1 MNRLTSLANSAY
13 DTRNDVEAKSN
24 LIIAVFCGI
33 FLGVMLAL
41 GV

>member
-1 MNRLTSLANSAY
+1 MNRLTSLANRAY
-13 DTRNDVEAKSN
+13 DVRNDVEAKSN

-33 FLGVMLAL
+33 FLGVMLAM